1 MAKGRVALLVC
12 AAQAAWIGGAVTQGA
27 RAQGASDP
35 IIALDEIS
43 VAGSSPEGAVVARG
57 YQPVRSSLVNGT
69 ETPIIKI
76 PQAVSV
82 VTEQVL
88 RDQQVRTLD
97 QALYNVP
104 GITQANTLG
113 GTQDA
118 VLRRGF
124 GDNRDGSIL
133 RDGLRT
139 AVPRSFLPTTERVE
153 VLKGPASALY
163 GILDPGGL
171 VNIVTKKPRFEQAGV
186 FETTGSSF
194 SGGSA
199 SLDLTGPIA
208 GTDLAY
214 RFVAEHRNEEYWR
227 NFGTQNQQVLAPSL
241 TWRGDST
248 TVRLFYEF
256 SHYKAPFDRGTII
269 YPGTHKPVP
278 VPRDRRFDERYNITA
293 GENHVAGIEVNQDLG
308 ETWKLDFNYAYSHN
322 FYQDDQARV
331 TAFNARTGQ
340 LTRRADATQDSNF
353 DVHAARLD
361 LTGKV
366 EDPLGLTH
374 ELLFGASYDSSD
386 VLRTDLIRGP
396 TNTRFNIFAPVY
408 GTLPASRAVS
418 AADSDQTERI
428 ETAAVYAQDTV
439 AITEQ
444 LSLVGGLRYQDFSQQ
459 AGKGRPFNLNTDV
472 SGGRVVPRV
481 GAVYLL
487 TPETSV
493 YAAYSETFRPNS
505 SIASYIGA
513 LPPETGA
520 AMEVGVKVQTGG
532 ITATAAFYD
541 ITKNNVL
548 YTELVNG
555 ISVSKSAGRVG
566 SRGFEIDIA
575 GQIADDWSVIAT
587 YAYTDA
593 VVLAD
598 PLLTGKRLTNVAP
611 QTASLWLTHDFGIV
625 WDGRLRA
632 GAGARYVGYR
642 PGDAANSFKLPD
654 YAVMDAFIAY
664 DTVVASLPTTL
675 QLNIR
680 NLLDTTYYT
689 SSIGT
694 NNLGVAVGE
703 PFQVL
708 ASARISF

>member
-1 MAKGRVALLVC
+1 MVKGRVALVVC
-12 AAQAAWIGGAVTQGA
+12 AAQAAWIGGAV
-27 RAQGASDP
+27 AQGASDP
-35 IIALDEIS
+35 VIALDEIS
-43 VAGSSPEGAVVARG
+43 VAGSAPEGAVVARG
-57 YQPVRSSLVNGT
+57 YQPVRSSIVNGT
-69 ETPIIKI
+69 ETPILKI

-82 VTEQVL
+82 VTEQVI

-97 QALYNVP
+97 EALYNVP

-139 AVPRSFLPTTERVE
+139 ALPRSFMPTTERVE

-171 VNIVTKKPRFEQAGV
+171 VNIVTKKPRFVPAGTV
-186 FETTGSSF
+186 EAFGTSF
-194 SGGSA
+194 NGGGA
-199 SLDLTGPIA
+199 SLDFTGPIE
-208 GTDLAY
+208 GTELAY
-214 RFVAEHRNEEYWR
+214 RFVAEHRNAEYWR

-241 TWRGDST
+241 TWRGDT
-248 TVRLFYEF
+248 ATVRLFYEF
-256 SHYKAPFDRGTII
+256 SHYRAPFDRGTIF
-269 YPGTHKPVP
+269 YPGTHRAVP
-278 VPRDRRFDERYNITA
+278 VPRGRRFDERYNITA
-293 GENHVAGIEVNQDLG
+293 GESHVAGFEVNQDLG
-308 ETWKLDFNYAYSHN
+308 ETWKLDLNYAYSHN
-322 FYQDDQARV
+322 FYEDNQARV
-331 TAFNARTGQ
+331 TAFNAATGRV
-340 LTRRADATQDSNF
+340 TRRADATQDSNF
-353 DVHAARLD
+353 GVHAARLD
-361 LTGKV
+361 LTGRV
-366 EDPLGLTH
+366 EDPLGFSH
-374 ELLFGASYDSSD
+374 ELLFGASYDASR
-386 VLRTDLIRGP
+386 VLRTDMIRGP
-396 TNTRFNIFAPVY
+396 TNAGFSIFAPVY

-418 AADSDQTERI
+418 AADSDQLERI

-439 AITEQ
+439 AVTER
-444 LSLVGGLRYQDFSQQ
+444 LSLVGGLRYQDFTQQ

-487 TPETSV
+487 NPETSV
-493 YAAYSETFRPNS
+493 YASYSETFRPNS

-513 LPPETGA
+513 LPPESGEA
-520 AMEVGVKVQTGG
+520 VEVGIKVQTEG

-541 ITKNNVL
+541 IVKSNVL
-548 YTELVNG
+548 YTETVNG
-555 ISVSKSAGRVG
+555 ISVSRTAGRVG
-566 SRGFEIDIA
+566 SRGFEVDIA
-575 GQIADDWSVIAT
+575 GQIAPDWSVIAT

-611 QTASLWLTHDFGIV
+611 QTASLWVTHDFGIV
-625 WDGRLRA
+625 GDGRLRA

-642 PGDAANSFKLPD
+642 PGDAVNSFKLPD
-654 YAVMDAFIAY
+654 YAVVDAFVAY
-664 DTVVASLPTTL
+664 DTVVAALPTTL

-694 NNLGVAVGE
+694 NNLGVEVGE

-708 ASARISF
+708 ASARVSF